1 LSNGLHA
8 VNEKRSFARVFIQK
22 MPFRALFWPYFDLI
36 VQLKNVGKKEQVP
49 DLKRLACE
57 ATFEG
62 ATFSGSSPAQ
72 LIQPNQYRV
81 SLLKPFCASGGK

>member
-1 LSNGLHA
+1 
-8 VNEKRSFARVFIQK
+8 

-62 ATFSGSSPAQ
+62 ATFSGGGGCIFERSFPAQ
-72 LIQPNQYRV
+72 LIQPNQYSV